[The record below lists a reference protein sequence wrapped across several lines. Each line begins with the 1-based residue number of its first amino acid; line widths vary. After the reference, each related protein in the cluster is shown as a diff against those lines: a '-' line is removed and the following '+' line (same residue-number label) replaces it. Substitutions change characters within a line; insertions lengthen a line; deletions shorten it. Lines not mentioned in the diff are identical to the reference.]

1 MQALIIV
8 DVQNDFLPGG
18 ALEVK
23 DGDKIIPYINEL
35 QNNFNLVI
43 ATQDWHPANHKSFAI
58 NHPNKNIG
66 EFINLNGLQQI
77 LWPVHCVQNSKGA
90 EFAET
95 LNQEKIEKIFVK
107 GTKPQIDSY
116 SGYFDNGKKQST
128 GLQDYLKSKSV
139 NKVVVVG
146 LAADYCV
153 KFTALDAVNL
163 GFEVEVHKAG
173 TRAVNLQRND
183 FEKAMKDMKNVGIK
197 II

>member
-95 LNQEKIEKIFVK
+95 LNQKKIEKIFVK

>member
-173 TRAVNLQRND
+173 TRAVNLQCND